1 MKNVFSLLF
10 MFSVLT
16 GYAQDSGI
24 ATYKKEWI
32 NLYSE
37 SAAGRQDKI
46 ANPQKYREYRE
57 LEKLQQK
64 LTKQLAYKL
73 KFDKNRSFFY
83 LEDLLSI
90 ENQADLALAK
100 GPFQGEYYFN
110 RKTDSVIWAIKALGE
125 KFLVNLDK
133 IDWKLEKKRKTISG
147 YSCFKASAKIPLESG
162 KLQSV
167 VAWYTREIP
176 LNYGPLQYNGLP
188 GLVVQLETG
197 SELYTLTKIQQKK
210 ITINDFKKATKYK
223 IVDIMTQKFKE
234 LFEKKIKIAGKLISE
249 ILTINGVRFILE
261 NGSWGLI
268 RASSNKPSLVIVT
281 ESFQSA
287 DEMKAI
293 FKFIDNL
300 LETTGKVGKYD
311 QKI

>member
-57 LEKLQQK
+57 LEKLQK
-64 LTKQLAYKL
+64 ELTMQLAYKL
-73 KFDKNRSFFY
+73 KFDKNRNFFY

-110 RKTDSVIWAIKALGE
+110 RKTDSLIWAIKAVGE

-210 ITINDFKKATKYK
+210 IAINVPRKGTS
-223 IVDIMTQKFKE
+223 
-234 LFEKKIKIAGKLISE
+234 ISE
-249 ILTINGVRFILE
+249 SDFFKQFE
-261 NGSWGLI
+261 N
-268 RASSNKPSLVIVT
+268 
-281 ESFQSA
+281 
-287 DEMKAI
+287 
-293 FKFIDNL
+293 FKL
-300 LETTGKVGKYD
+300 
-311 QKI
+311 

>member
-32 NLYSE
+32 NLHSE

-110 RKTDSVIWAIKALGE
+110 RKTDSVIWAIKAVGE

-133 IDWKLEKKRKTISG
+133 IDWKLKKKEKQL
-147 YSCFKASAKIPLESG
+147 AAIPVLR
-162 KLQSV
+162 LRQ
-167 VAWYTREIP
+167 
-176 LNYGPLQYNGLP
+176 
-188 GLVVQLETG
+188 
-197 SELYTLTKIQQKK
+197 
-210 ITINDFKKATKYK
+210 
-223 IVDIMTQKFKE
+223 
-234 LFEKKIKIAGKLISE
+234 
-249 ILTINGVRFILE
+249 RFH
-261 NGSWGLI
+261 
-268 RASSNKPSLVIVT
+268 
-281 ESFQSA
+281 
-287 DEMKAI
+287 
-293 FKFIDNL
+293 
-300 LETTGKVGKYD
+300 
-311 QKI
+311 